1 MGKMPFSRSARLASS
16 VQKDL
21 SQMIITK
28 KLKEFRDPRFQGLIS
43 ITDVR
48 VTNGYQHLD
57 IFLSVFEE
65 DYRAGVLEV
74 FKEAIPSIRGE
85 ICRGFKLR
93 IAPSL
98 AFYLDE
104 SLERGNKIWNLLDNL
119 ETNE

>member
-1 MGKMPFSRSARLASS
+1 MGRMPFSRSDRLASS

-21 SQMIITK
+21 SEMISTK

-43 ITDVR
+43 ITGVK

-57 IFLSVFEE
+57 IFFSVFEE
-65 DYRAGVLEV
+65 NYRLGVLEV

-85 ICRGFKLR
+85 ICRGFKLK

-98 AFYLDE
+98 VFHLDE

-119 ETNE
+119 ESHE